1 MCYIT
6 LNPSN
11 NMIEDNNQFEYKL
24 QNQRLQIVAK
34 EKDIG
39 VIIDDQ
45 LNFESHMSAK
55 INKATSMFGLIRRS
69 FQCLDRKT
77 FVSLYK
83 TLVRTHLDY
92 ASSVWAPYKIKHIEM
107 LENVQRRCTRQ
118 LPYLKDMSYEE
129 RLRTLKLPTLS
140 YRRLRGDMIEV
151 YKIIKGV
158 YDKEVASFLKMWS
171 DVVQRDA
178 GRGHDIKIYLQRGT
192 KSLRQKAFGLRTVT
206 IWNNLPEEVVNATSV
221 NMFKRRLDK
230 HWENQEIRYN
240 YRTSLITGT
249 DIGRKDQQQQQ
260 QIEKQRSYTTNSNIT
275 ERPA

>member
-1 MCYIT
+1 MKIGK
-6 LNPSN
+6 
-11 NMIEDNNQFEYKL
+11 DNNQFEYKL
-24 QNQRLQIVAK
+24 QNQRLQIVAE

-39 VIIDDQ
+39 VDDQ

-92 ASSVWAPYKIKHIEM
+92 ASSVGAPYKIKHIEM
-107 LENVQRRCTRQ
+107 LENVQRRCTQQ
-118 LPYLKDMSYEE
+118 LPYLKNMSYEE

-158 YDKEVASFLKMWS
+158 YDKEVTSFLKMWS

-178 GRGHDIKIYLQRGT
+178 GRGHDVKIYH
-192 KSLRQKAFGLRTVT
+192 K
-206 IWNNLPEEVVNATSV
+206 EELN
-221 NMFKRRLDK
+221 
-230 HWENQEIRYN
+230 H
-240 YRTSLITGT
+240 
-249 DIGRKDQQQQQ
+249 
-260 QIEKQRSYTTNSNIT
+260 
-275 ERPA
+275 